1 MQLIWWQKTTLV
13 HGKTSR
19 CNTENP
25 SHFQG
30 MLNVLVFMRA
40 ALKTDLSFFR
50 SSEADAEAVALGEA
64 KSTELS
70 KKLAE
75 LYLRRTKEDVLA
87 NDLPKKDERIV
98 FCEPSKLQKALY
110 QHILA
115 QPDFILLAL
124 ANAPCDCGVNRKVGW
139 LHSLAI

>member
-1 MQLIWWQKTTLV
+1 M
-13 HGKTSR
+13 
-19 CNTENP
+19 
-25 SHFQG
+25 
-30 MLNVLVFMRA
+30 LVFMRS

-124 ANAPCDCGVNRKVGW
+124 ANAPCDCGVNRKVGR
-139 LHSLAI
+139 LYSLAI